1 MKNQTIKSYALN
13 LFIMMIMMVSLSS
26 CEVIGA
32 IFEGGIIIGIIIA
45 VVVIGIIFWLFR
57 KMSR

>member
-26 CEVIGA
+26 CEIIGA
-32 IFEGGIIIGIIIA
+32 IFEGGVIIGIIIA

>member
-13 LFIMMIMMVSLSS
+13 LFVMMMMMVTLSG

>member
-1 MKNQTIKSYALN
+1 MKSQTIKSYVLN
-13 LFIMMIMMVSLSS
+13 LCIMVIMMVSLSS
-26 CEVIGA
+26 CEIIGT